1 MTWTSQIKKLE
12 WEIALHPDFVSVM
25 ESKKA
30 LQRIL
35 PNADNATTKIC
46 KEINKLCASKRPS
59 DNGYPKSG
67 HFKIL
72 KNKNSPVIEVS
83 ITGDYRLL
91 YLVIDRVLIIYTVT
105 DHKGVSDFG
114 RSSAASV
121 HNTPMDDYVL
131 SEYQEGF
138 EVDLEDES
146 IDQDAAIKEIKD
158 KLSERGASDEV
169 EEYLKTA
176 SRCAI
181 YRLGEHGIEL
191 KTTAEQDDRIASPSP
206 LLLPGVAGTGK
217 STILQRRY
225 SNLLNGYSDKNE
237 FKDDTVYLTFNARL
251 AKETESLIKS
261 SLAPK
266 LHGIVTQTI
275 QSLVEFSKQ
284 ILIASGEIKKDEFI
298 EKNQV
303 TYRVFFNWW
312 KKRPKLRS
320 YDPALGWEDYRGV
333 IRGSKESLA
342 VELGTL
348 SKEHY
353 VALSRDRTA
362 CPKDE
367 RERFY
372 DDMIG
377 PFTSFVKGEKYDW
390 DDQDL
395 AGKMIQRFQKNP
407 MYRNIFIDEV
417 QDLTE
422 LQLFS
427 LLVLVRKGDSCI
439 CSNTANCECRI
450 ECSNCECIVFD
461 AAGDIS
467 QQVYPS
473 RFRWEDAKQL
483 IYDEL
488 EVECELAKPLS
499 MGYRSVRSIVDLAN
513 WYLEKMNVKN
523 MQGNTIKESLNTER
537 GIVPSVIVEDPK
549 YLEQL
554 IFENNLPLPHC
565 PLIVRDQMT
574 KDYIIKKISEEQ
586 EGKKLDFDSTKY
598 VFTIAEVKGLEFDYV
613 ITWDITSGSDSII
626 KKKSHEKRGKYI
638 DADEWLLQME
648 YKHVFVAITRSRV
661 LLLELSPTVPK
672 AIADN
677 RRDPHLLE
685 LIEGELIVDETHPY
699 DLSRFTDVTLTD
711 EQYLKL
717 AKDYEEAEM
726 FSSAVGVYRKI
737 GLERKAIYCEYMNS
751 KVNEEYIEMAKYGR
765 DLTDYADEFD
775 DDELRQIHNE
785 CVERLTELS
794 SKSSEILEL
803 VIFHARKLGDNEIL
817 HRAEA
822 EKLEADARKSGKK
835 FLWIKAAEKWV
846 QLKMLRKAA
855 FAYDKASKYKDAAKY
870 HNKSGKKMDKFRDSA
885 LKHLELLKQDVRKV
899 KIGLLIPSYF
909 DEIKTEFTEIFG
921 FEPDAK
927 FAILPPKYNLLS
939 EIEDDGEVKDIIL
952 KMKKQQHKDDPER
965 LAKLNFDNGEITVAL
980 DLMRDADKF
989 EIGFRT
995 YGLELSWAQIKSWC
1009 NINLAT
1015 ANEKLI
1021 INKCKFKS
1029 IDTKSTLELINF
1041 LVDCPETGGKSGEAS
1056 DFDLALKIIHN
1067 PESLANEESI
1077 ENATTILN
1085 RYLQQET
1092 FDCDDELLLH
1102 TIRTAI
1108 LRIIHITEIEE
1119 GDYKKYDPSLLSLY
1133 SELLIKYWRHPNR
1146 EMKSPT
1152 KDYNKLRG
1160 IIITIIK
1167 QTKLVDPL
1175 KNLFD
1180 WLLSSGNFVES
1191 CKPALNDLTSL
1202 VVFFDKSS
1210 NDLLPRFDHHLSPE
1224 KTLTRNAESFCP
1236 SPKIKDY
1243 IYDEKF
1249 KKGKENKSAPSGF
1262 YKKIIDYMFITKEN
1276 EDWWDESDN
1285 LWKCLEDLF
1294 GFGKTKDVDFDKIF
1308 MVRYREIGEMIPLTS
1323 KPISTSKLEHIII
1336 PAEDVSKN
1344 EEEQKPEPLETDVVL
1359 QEEEFETQELYET
1372 IEDKPSELDVV
1383 LPEEEMVVTSFT
1395 DILGNCPV
1403 DTVDPLKWLKEE
1415 LDYNGLISSGSDDDI
1430 FSSLYEFNKQIRE
1443 SINDD
1448 EFSNDILTA
1457 AVWMVGDEIRNEMH
1471 TSHNL
1476 RANDYTEYQQAKFK
1490 GLKDRLVG
1498 GDNKFWTLT
1507 WSNSIISLK
1516 MSL

>member
-1 MTWTSQIKKLE
+1 MQWTSQIKTSG
-12 WEIALHPDFVSVM
+12 WEILLQPDFLSVM

-35 PNADNATTKIC
+35 PNADDATTKIC
-46 KEINKLCASKRPS
+46 NEINKLCASKGPNER
-59 DNGYPKSG
+59 GFPKSG

-72 KNKNSPVIEVS
+72 KNKKVPIIEVS
-83 ITGDYRLL
+83 VTGDYRLL
-91 YLVIDRVLIIYTVT
+91 YYVIKPGELIIYTVT
-105 DHKGVSDFG
+105 DHKGVDDFG

-131 SEYQEGF
+131 SEYQEEY
-138 EVDLEDES
+138 EVDLEDEN
-146 IDQDAAIKEIKD
+146 IDQDAAIKEIKE
-158 KLSERGASDEV
+158 KLSERGAADE
-169 EEYLKTA
+169 EDEYLKTA

-225 SNLLNGYSDKNE
+225 SNLLNGSFDENK
-237 FKDDTVYLTFNARL
+237 FKEDTVYLTFNDRL

-275 QSLVEFSKQ
+275 KSLLEFSKQ
-284 ILIASGEIKKDEFI
+284 ILIASGQIKENEFI
-298 EKNQV
+298 SKNQV

-312 KKRPKLRS
+312 KKRTKLKN

-333 IRGSKESLA
+333 IRGSKESLD

-377 PFTSFVKGEKYDW
+377 PFTSFVKEEKYDW

-395 AGKMIQRFQKNP
+395 ARKMIQHFQKHP

-422 LQLFS
+422 LQLLS
-427 LLVLVRKGDSCI
+427 LLILVRKGDSCI
-439 CSNTANCECRI
+439 CSNTANCACRI
-450 ECSNCECIVFD
+450 ECPECKCIVFD

-483 IYDEL
+483 IYDNL

-513 WYLEKMNVKN
+513 WYLKKMNVKN
-523 MQGNTIKESLNTER
+523 MQFNTIKESLNTER

-549 YLEQL
+549 NLDQL

-565 PLIVRDQMT
+565 PLIVRDQRT
-574 KDYIIKKISEEQ
+574 KEYIITKISEEQ
-586 EGKKLDFDSTKY
+586 EGKKLDFDSSKY

-613 ITWDITSGSDSII
+613 ITWDITSGSESII

-672 AIADN
+672 EIADN
-677 RRDPHLLE
+677 KRDPHLLE
-685 LIEGELIVDETHPY
+685 LIEEKLILDETPPY

-737 GLERKAIYCEYMNS
+737 GLEGKAIYCEYMNS
-751 KVNEEYIEMAKYGR
+751 KVNEEYIEMAKSGQ
-765 DLTDYADEFD
+765 DLTDFVDEFD
-775 DDELRQIHNE
+775 SNELRQIHND
-785 CVERLTELS
+785 CADRLSELS
-794 SKSSEILEL
+794 SKSPEILKL
-803 VIFHARKLGDNEIL
+803 VIFHARKLGDDDIL
-817 HRAEA
+817 HQAEA
-822 EKLEADARKSGKK
+822 ELLESDARKSGRRI
-835 FLWIKAAEKWV
+835 LWEKAAEKWL
-846 QLKMLRKAA
+846 QTKKIRKAA
-855 FAYDKASKYKDAAKY
+855 RAFWKASKYKEAANYYNSSGKQMEDFRDAAMKY
-870 HNKSGKKMDKFRDSA
+870 LEA
-885 LKHLELLKQDVRKV
+885 LKRDVRKV

-909 DEIKTEFTEIFG
+909 GKIENEFTEIFG
-921 FEPDAK
+921 FKPDDK
-927 FAILPPKYNLLS
+927 FLILPPKYSSLS
-939 EIEDDGEVKDIIL
+939 EIDNSGEVKDIII
-952 KMKKQQHKDDPER
+952 KIRKQQHKDDPER
-965 LAKLNFDNGEITVAL
+965 LAKLNFDSGEITAAL
-980 DLMRDADKF
+980 DIMRDAGKF

-995 YGLELSWAQIKSWC
+995 YGLELSWARIKSWC
-1009 NINLAT
+1009 NTNSAT

-1021 INKCKFKS
+1021 INKCKFES
-1029 IDTKSTLELINF
+1029 IDLNSIPKLINF
-1041 LVDCPETGGKSGEAS
+1041 LVDCPETGGESGEPR
-1056 DFDLALKIIHN
+1056 DFDLALKLIYN
-1067 PESLANEESI
+1067 PKSLADSQSL
-1077 ENATTILN
+1077 ENISTILT
-1085 RYLQQET
+1085 RYLQKET
-1092 FDCDDELLLH
+1092 FDCDDGLLLH

-1119 GDYKKYDPSLLSLY
+1119 GDYGTYDKDLLMLY
-1133 SELLIKYWRHPNR
+1133 SELVIKYYRHPNR
-1146 EMKSPT
+1146 ISGT
-1152 KDYNKLRG
+1152 KHYNTLRR
-1160 IIITIIK
+1160 IIIMTINK
-1167 QTKLVDPL
+1167 TKLFDPL
-1175 KNLFD
+1175 DILFD
-1180 WLLSSGNFVES
+1180 WLLTSGSYIES
-1191 CKPALNDLTSL
+1191 CKPALTDLTTL
-1202 VVFFDKSS
+1202 VVFFNRDKDDKEIPSFLHNWKPGDS
-1210 NDLLPRFDHHLSPE
+1210 
-1224 KTLTRNAESFCP
+1224 LTRNENSFTPP
-1236 SPKIKDY
+1236 SKIRKV
-1243 IYDEKF
+1243 IITEKL
-1249 KKGKENKSAPSGF
+1249 KRTSG
-1262 YKKIIDYMFITKEN
+1262 YKKKIISYYEKE
-1276 EDWWDESDN
+1276 EGWWDKTGN
-1285 LWKCLEDLF
+1285 LWKCLNDLF
-1294 GFGKTKDVDFDKIF
+1294 EFNKVKDVDFDKIF
-1308 MVRYREIGEMIPLTS
+1308 RERYLEIE
-1323 KPISTSKLEHIII
+1323 KII
-1336 PAEDVSKN
+1336 PFVSKSVSN
-1344 EEEQKPEPLETDVVL
+1344 PKLAITSDGNISKNREEQKPQILKPDFLL
-1359 QEEEFETQELYET
+1359 QEENLNTQESHDI
-1372 IEDKPSELDVV
+1372 IEDEPSELDVA
-1383 LPEEEMVVTSFT
+1383 LPEEEMTVTPFI
-1395 DILGNCPV
+1395 DILGKYPV
-1403 DTVDPLKWLKEE
+1403 DTVDPLEWLKEE
-1415 LDYNGLISSGSDDDI
+1415 LDYAGLIQSGSNNEDI
-1430 FSSLYEFNKQIRE
+1430 FSNLYELNKQIGE

-1448 EFSNDILTA
+1448 DFSNDILAA
-1457 AVWMVGDEIRNEMH
+1457 AVWVQSDEIRNELSDVH
-1471 TSHNL
+1471 HYKSG
-1476 RANDYTEYQQAKFK
+1476 DYTEYQKSKFK
-1490 GLKDRLVG
+1490 GLRDRLSG
-1498 GDNKFWTLT
+1498 GNDTFWGLP
-1507 WSNSIISLK
+1507 WCQKVISLK
-1516 MSL
+1516 MTL